1 MQPVSRNQQLVNYIA
16 GTAARKFPGEKPFH
30 AGKAAMD
37 GILAAQLAGDGFV
50 AATHLYELG
59 EVKQKIFLTP
69 GPSPEGRGG
78 NVKQAHSATLLDVFI
93 QDHDVEART
102 AAALGAS

>member
-16 GTAARKFPGEKPFH
+16 GTATRKFPGEKPFH

-37 GILAAQLAGDGFV
+37 GILAAQLAADGFV
-50 AATHLYELG
+50 AATHLSELG

-69 GPSPEGRGG
+69 GPYP
-78 NVKQAHSATLLDVFI
+78 
-93 QDHDVEART
+93 
-102 AAALGAS
+102 